1 MNLTY
6 KIKIILGACLIL
18 VATSCEDYLDVN
30 ENPNNPE
37 DAPISGLM
45 THVTYQT
52 AYNQYR
58 LGDITSYYVQYLASP
73 NPGGT
78 LDTMEPVSHN
88 VTWFNLYNVMTD
100 LKVMMDKAT
109 ESGANQYLGVAKIM
123 MALNL
128 AMTVDV
134 WGNVPYTEAFDFISV
149 TPVYDNDQVL
159 YTTVFQLLDEGL
171 ADLQKETTSSIGD
184 DDFIFDGDIDQWTAF
199 GNMLKARYMIHT
211 KGTSGYSAANV
222 LAALDKGFTSNAS
235 NAKVDFFEQDF
246 NPWAQAAI
254 DNANLNLDGWISTQ
268 LIEAMDGT
276 SYPTV
281 DPRMKLM
288 IGTTDD
294 DLFVGT
300 ENGAGRGNAPEAG
313 ARSTLIEGQYYTT
326 TTSPML
332 IATYAEQ
339 KFIEAEAAFDTDKTR
354 SYNAYLDGITAH
366 MQMLSVDAG
375 EMAAYLADPSVS
387 MGEGAFT
394 LADIFKEKYI
404 ALFLH
409 PESWNDAR
417 RFDYQY
423 KDMTLPANISS
434 AVNNQFIRRF
444 AYPDNEKSRNGK
456 NIPDVNL
463 TDRIWWNQ

>member
-1 MNLTY
+1 
-6 KIKIILGACLIL
+6 
-18 VATSCEDYLDVN
+18 
-30 ENPNNPE
+30 
-37 DAPISGLM
+37 
-45 THVTYQT
+45 
-52 AYNQYR
+52 
-58 LGDITSYYVQYLASP
+58 
-73 NPGGT
+73 
-78 LDTMEPVSHN
+78 
-88 VTWFNLYNVMTD
+88 
-100 LKVMMDKAT
+100 
-109 ESGANQYLGVAKIM
+109 